1 MWRCQEACGG
11 SPQLPRL
18 ETGVKA
24 AWEHVTFTNP
34 KLGWLLRGTEC
45 WSGGVPRALRGWS
58 GGRGVFLAGAAKPFP
73 SDGDVSDT

>member
-34 KLGWLLRGTEC
+34 KLGWLL
-45 WSGGVPRALRGWS
+45 SQALRGWS
-58 GGRGVFLAGAAKPFP
+58 EGRGVFLAGAAKPFP